1 MDPRVGRG
9 SGWPRFDGHCCRT
22 LAHSGARLFTG
33 IRFEHRRSLRF
44 GDEFRGRRGG
54 GRRSAA
60 RPRSPIASV
69 TLRRSNFGHI
79 FLKRPFEG

>member
-54 GRRSAA
+54 GRRVGGTAAFADRLGHASAQQF
-60 RPRSPIASV
+60 RPHLPEEAV
-69 TLRRSNFGHI
+69 
-79 FLKRPFEG
+79 

>member
-1 MDPRVGRG
+1 MAIVVAL
-9 SGWPRFDGHCCRT
+9 WRT
-22 LAHSGARLFTG
+22 AARAFSPVFASSTGAACALVMN
-33 IRFEHRRSLRF
+33 SVAAAVA
-44 GDEFRGRRGG
+44 GG
-54 GRRSAA
+54 GSAA